1 MAMTNPINAV
11 QHSEVLSLSCIY
23 IYVLNTPCRYVA
35 FQLLV
40 HIVQIASL
48 NIPRLDCA
56 LHICPYMD
64 SAHSILPVHSLYTP
78 RTLPVDSLYTP
89 CTVYTVHC
97 TGRIQGV
104 YGECTLPVYYS
115 TYTPRMHP
123 FTWLSLRSMAVN
135 QDASPNRSPDSERK
149 CFPFLKI

>member
-1 MAMTNPINAV
+1 MVYYIVVLHDVNCMMPMTNPINAI
-11 QHSEVLSLSCIY
+11 QHTEVLSLSCIY

-89 CTVYTVHC
+89 CTVYREN
-97 TGRIQGV
+97 TGSVRGV
-104 YGECTLPVYYS
+104 
-115 TYTPRMHP
+115 YTPRILFHVHSPYAP
-123 FTWLSLRSMAVN
+123 FHLIVSSVN
-135 QDASPNRSPDSERK
+135 GSESR
-149 CFPFLKI
+149 CFPEQIT